1 MTAAFTDKQHDSMR
15 AVVAMLCATGLGYWP
30 LYVQPFV
37 VGSLIDSLGFSEA
50 EAGLLVTA
58 EFSALAL
65 ISLGGASLIARLETP
80 VKLAMA
86 AAFLAVLG
94 NLLSAFLSDFAW
106 LLPARIVTGLAS
118 GISLA
123 IGSTALARVSS
134 PDRKMALVLFGRGV
148 MGALMIPLI
157 AMAISRFGY
166 RGSYGFLAVLPLAV
180 IPLLSWLPCRRG
192 AAATGRALL
201 DDGIR
206 LPVFILLLGMFQ
218 LTLGESV
225 LYSFAERKGVEIGM
239 SLDLIALV
247 ITVTT
252 LGGLLGASIPA
263 ALGLKFGRQL
273 PVYASM
279 LVIFLAGCTTLR
291 AEGMTGYTLG
301 LTGFAIGFAVGIP
314 FLFGFSTLL
323 GRTGAVT
330 SALGA
335 MMVGGHTVGPAVAGY
350 VIEAGGF
357 ALLTSF
363 YAWVTA
369 SALFSVL
376 FCFLV
381 VSRRRHEFLIEDT
394 EHA

>member
-1 MTAAFTDKQHDSMR
+1 MTAAPPDRHHDSMR
-15 AVVAMLCATGLGYWP
+15 AVIAMLCATGLGYWP

-37 VGSLIDSLGFSEA
+37 VGSLIDSLGFSESR
-50 EAGLLVTA
+50 AGLLVTV

-65 ISLGGASLIARLETP
+65 TTLGGAGVIARLKAP
-80 VKLAMA
+80 VRLAMA
-86 AAFLAVLG
+86 AAFLVFLG
-94 NLLSAFLSDFAW
+94 NLLSASLSEFAW

-134 PDRKMALVLFGRGV
+134 PDRKMAFVLVGRGV
-148 MGALMIPLI
+148 MGAMMIPLI
-157 AMAISRFGY
+157 AAAISAFGH
-166 RGSYGFLAVLPLAV
+166 RGSYGFLALVPLV
-180 IPLLSWLPCRRG
+180 IIPLLSWLPARRG
-192 AAATGRALL
+192 AVARGRALL
-201 DDGIR
+201 LDRIGV
-206 LPVFILLLGMFQ
+206 PVFVLLLGMFL

-239 SLDLIALV
+239 PLDLIALV

-252 LGGLLGASIPA
+252 FGGLLGAAIPA
-263 ALGLKFGRQL
+263 ALGLRFGRQL
-273 PVYASM
+273 PVYAS
-279 LVIFLAGCTTLR
+279 LLAILLAGCVALR
-291 AEGMTGYTLG
+291 ADGIGNYSLG
-301 LTGFAIGFAVGIP
+301 LTGFVIGFAVGVP

-335 MMVGGHTVGPAVAGY
+335 MIVGGHTVGPAVAGY

-357 ALLTSF
+357 PLLGSF

-369 SALFSVL
+369 SALVCVFLCFSA
-376 FCFLV
+376 
-381 VSRRRHEFLIEDT
+381 VSRRRHEFLPEDF